1 MRFKKIYL
9 CYALPAGLAVVLA
22 AAVALNPLP
31 VVGTLYSSEPISAIK
46 LSPAYYK
53 DSPVTITGKVVAGN
67 NHAGLPLYKVADKTG
82 EIMVFFDSDMASGP
96 MPGSLVTTRGTI
108 QEIRLMGTQQTVYIK
123 EAKRLFTWGRQ
134 GKVTLKN
141 NSI

>member
-1 MRFKKIYL
+1 MRLKKYL
-9 CYALPAGLAVVLA
+9 CYALPACLAVIMA
-22 AAVALNPLP
+22 AAALNPLP

-53 DSPVTITGKVVAGN
+53 DSPVTVTGKVVAGT
-67 NHAGLPLYKVADKTG
+67 NHAGLPIYRIADKTG
-82 EIMVFFDSDMASGP
+82 EIMVFFDSDSASGP
-96 MPGSLVTTRGTI
+96 VPGSLVTTRGTI
-108 QEIRLMGTQQTVYIK
+108 EEIRLTGTEQAVYIK